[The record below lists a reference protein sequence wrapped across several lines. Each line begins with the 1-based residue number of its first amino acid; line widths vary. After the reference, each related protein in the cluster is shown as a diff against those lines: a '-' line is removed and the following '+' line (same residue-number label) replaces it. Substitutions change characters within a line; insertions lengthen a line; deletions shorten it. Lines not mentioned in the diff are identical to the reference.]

1 MGANFRENAKRKA
14 VAKIRNRRLA
24 WLAWVP
30 VRATF
35 TGVPDPLKVAWEL
48 EARGHALGKLV
59 KILTALVI

>member
-24 WLAWVP
+24 WLAWVH

-35 TGVPDPLKVAWEL
+35 TGVPDPLKGAWEL
-48 EARGHALGKLV
+48 EAVGTRWGNWLKF
-59 KILTALVI
+59 